1 MLKDVLKEISKS
13 NIFSKST
20 ISKNLNISE
29 LMVEELVNQLIRM
42 GYLEEDLGSPT
53 CESKCSGCHIT
64 SCNLIPIKMFSVTE
78 KGKNLL
84 KN

>member
-78 KGKNLL
+78 KGKILL